1 MEAVPGAG
9 DKQTPIFWGG
19 CDRVG
24 GLRMMPMSISVEEA
38 VLALTEKEKQTL
50 RLMVRGHD
58 AKSIAR
64 SLGLSVHTINERL
77 RDARRKLAVS
87 SSREAARMLLDVEGE
102 GEAPRVPENPG
113 DSEIGDDAARAPG
126 DEQTAPMDG
135 AGQASRRPLIL
146 TGVML
151 MTLILGLL
159 AMTTLSPDGAT
170 PQPATTQAQV
180 PQDAELV
187 QKARAFLTLVDA
199 GRWDDSYR
207 LFGPAFRKLNTPQ
220 VWESV
225 SEKVR
230 VPLGAVS
237 SRQFLSQQELPAP
250 PAGYTVIKFRT
261 DFAAKPNAVETVTL
275 EQGEAGWQVVGVT
288 IE

>member
-9 DKQTPIFWGG
+9 GGQTPIFWGG
-19 CDRVG
+19 CDWAG

-102 GEAPRVPENPG
+102 GAAPRVPENLG

-126 DEQTAPMDG
+126 DEQAALMDG
-135 AGQASRRPLIL
+135 AGRATRLPMIL

-170 PQPATTQAQV
+170 TQPAATQAQA

-187 QKARAFLTLVDA
+187 QKARDFLTLVDA
-199 GRWDDSYR
+199 GRWDESYR
-207 LFGPAFRKLNTPQ
+207 LFGPSFRNLNTPQ
-220 VWESV
+220 VWASV
-225 SEKVR
+225 SDKVR

-275 EQGEAGWQVVGVT
+275 EQGDAGWQVVGVT